1 VPYVNLPPGC
11 SSLRFEDGSRAQ
23 AGRPGGRVFLSE
35 AQANTVD
42 RMDGNGTAGL
52 VTGNTGTH
60 VGTKRG
66 RWCFSCTPPRLW
78 NAWNAQCPKCGAET
92 QAEDPS

>member
-1 VPYVNLPPGC
+1 MPYVQLPPGC
-11 SSLRFEDGSRAQ
+11 SSLRFEDGSRAK
-23 AGRPGGRVFLSE
+23 AARPGGRVFLNE

-66 RWCFSCTPPRLW
+66 RWCERCRRLW
-78 NAWNAQCPKCGAET
+78 NAWSLACPKCGDDTTPE
-92 QAEDPS
+92 